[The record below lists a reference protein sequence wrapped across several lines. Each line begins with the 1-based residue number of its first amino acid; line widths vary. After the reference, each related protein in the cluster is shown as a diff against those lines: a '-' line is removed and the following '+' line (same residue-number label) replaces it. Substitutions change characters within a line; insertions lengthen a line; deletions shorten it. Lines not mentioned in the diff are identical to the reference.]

1 MRIGDLLSMLK
12 LAHHH
17 ARMYAYLAGKRIDP
31 QLRVQRMNPGDEA
44 SQPLLIDEEIDSE
57 QVGSLLGVW
66 LLLEPL
72 RASAPTSC
80 VSTIAPFLPSPLFT
94 CPSSCIRVCQNQSIR
109 SYRKDSATTGELS
122 SSQEANAVN
131 LCVRQ
136 WLNNKEPN
144 ASVGQH
150 TGNVADL
157 FRITL

>member
-44 SQPLLIDEEIDSE
+44 SQPLLIHEEIDSE

-72 RASAPTSC
+72 R
-80 VSTIAPFLPSPLFT
+80 VSTDKLRVHHRPFLAVSALHMSEFVHQ
-94 CPSSCIRVCQNQSIR
+94 RVPKPIDPVVS
-109 SYRKDSATTGELS
+109 
-122 SSQEANAVN
+122 
-131 LCVRQ
+131 
-136 WLNNKEPN
+136 
-144 ASVGQH
+144 
-150 TGNVADL
+150 
-157 FRITL
+157 